1 MNDAPPP
8 AAPRSPGRDCPS
20 CPRLA
25 DYRRT
30 NRGAWPDW
38 HNAPVPP
45 FGPLSARL
53 LIVGLAPG
61 LRGANRTGRPFT
73 GDDAGD
79 LLFAA
84 LAEFGFARGAYARR
98 ADDGLTP
105 IDCRITNGV
114 RCAPPQNRPTGAE
127 VAACRAYLAAEI
139 RAMPR
144 LRVVLALGRVA
155 HATTLAAVGLTA
167 ARHSFA
173 HGAQHALPGDRLLID
188 SYHCSR
194 YNTNTGRLTA
204 AMFRDVF
211 RAVGRGLSR

>member
-1 MNDAPPP
+1 MSGAPPP
-8 AAPRSPGRDCPS
+8 AAPRSPGRDCPF
-20 CPRLA
+20 CPRLVA
-25 DYRRT
+25 YRRT
-30 NRGAWPDW
+30 NRGAQPDW

-45 FGPLSARL
+45 FGSLSARL

-105 IDCRITNGV
+105 VDCRITNGV

-155 HATTLAAVGLTA
+155 HATALAAVGLTA
-167 ARHSFA
+167 ARHPFA
-173 HGAQHALPGDRLLID
+173 HGAQHALPGGRLLID

-204 AMFRDVF
+204 AMFRDAF
-211 RAVGRGLSR
+211 RAVGRELSR